1 MNELEVIKEE
11 LKGREDI
18 QNPHLLA
25 EELAICS
32 ALLALEGKVSAKKI
46 QKWLKKNY
54 HWEPSEEQIRLTA
67 VMSAMGTG
75 SSGEIGIVPRGYRL
89 SKQKIA
95 QRVEF
100 IASNLDL
107 GNKHPLVD
115 SLNKHK
121 KSKGRERYLIIEY
134 EE

>member
-1 MNELEVIKEE
+1 MNELEIIKEK
-11 LKGREDI
+11 LKGRKRD
-18 QNPHLLA
+18 PRLG

-46 QKWLKKNY
+46 QEWVKKNY
-54 HWEPSEEQIRLTA
+54 HWEPSEEEIIVTA

-75 SSGEIGIVPRGYRL
+75 ISVEIGPVPRGYRL

-107 GNKHPLVD
+107 DNKHPVVD
-115 SLNKHK
+115 SLNKYK
-121 KSKGRERYLIIEY
+121 KSKGRERYLVVEY
-134 EE
+134 KD